1 MDNKKY
7 KLLIVDDETDLLD
20 ILAARLDMSGYT
32 VLTASDG
39 QKALDIIS
47 KESVDLIISDV
58 QMPLV
63 NGVQLLEQIRS
74 HNLIQPPVIFI
85 TGYSAI
91 TAEQAFDKGVQ
102 AVIYKPFDFKD
113 LLASIKKFLGPQ
125 NERYLA
131 RETRQAVYTKL
142 NFSYS
147 NLKEAQEAH
156 VLNIGKGGF
165 FMSLETDKLP
175 PLESKIDFCIQF
187 HEGTAE
193 IKGTG
198 QVKWV
203 RKDFDGEMP
212 PGCGIEFTEI
222 DEQSNRYVLDL
233 IESLKTAK
241 FIPRF

>member
-7 KLLIVDDETDLLD
+7 KILIVDDESDLLE
-20 ILAARLDMSGYT
+20 ILATRLDMSGYT

-39 QKALDIIS
+39 QKALDIIL
-47 KESVDLIISDV
+47 KESIDLVITDV

-63 NGVQLLEQIRS
+63 TGVELLESIRS
-74 HNLIQPPVIFI
+74 RNWIQPPVIFI

-91 TAEQAFDKGVQ
+91 SAEQAFDKGVQ
-102 AVIYKPFDFKD
+102 AVFYKPFDFKD
-113 LLASIKKFLGPQ
+113 LLACIKKFLSSQ
-125 NERYLA
+125 NDRFLSREER
-131 RETRQAVYTKL
+131 QSVYAKL

-147 NLKEAQEAH
+147 SLQEAQEAH

-165 FMSLETDKLP
+165 FMSLEPDKLP
-175 PLESKIDFCIQF
+175 PIESKIDFCIQF
-187 HEGTAE
+187 QEGAAE

-203 RKDFDGEMP
+203 RKDFEGEMP
-212 PGCGIEFTEI
+212 PGCGVEFIEI
-222 DEQSNRYVLDL
+222 DEKSNRHVLDL
-233 IESLKTAK
+233 IESVKSAK